1 MAAEWW
7 VEGVYEELDALNEY
21 FYDAAAGK
29 LYFIPNA
36 SDATGAGGA
45 PPAGGFAAPAL
56 STFFNL
62 SGTAA
67 APVAGVSFEGLAFEG
82 GAPTFMAPRGVP
94 SGGDW
99 ALERDGALFAEGSAG
114 LVVTDCA
121 FARIDGNAVFLSGWN
136 RDAVVAR
143 NTFENLGQSAIALWG
158 RTAEMSERGW
168 DGSALEAPLNITVDS
183 NFAHDIGQIQKQ
195 SSFLFQAV
203 AAMNTISN
211 NIVFN
216 IPRCAVNFDDAYGG
230 GALMTRNLFFNT
242 CRESSDQCV

>member
-1 MAAEWW
+1 M
-7 VEGVYEELDALNEY
+7 
-21 FYDAAAGK
+21 
-29 LYFIPNA
+29 
-36 SDATGAGGA
+36 
-45 PPAGGFAAPAL
+45 
-56 STFFNL
+56 
-62 SGTAA
+62 
-67 APVAGVSFEGLAFEG
+67 
-82 GAPTFMAPRGVP
+82 
-94 SGGDW
+94 
-99 ALERDGALFAEGSAG
+99 
-114 LVVTDCA
+114 TDCA
-121 FARIDGNAVFLSGWN
+121 FSRIDGNAVFLSGWN
-136 RDAVVAR
+136 RDAVIAR

-168 DGSALEAPLNITVDS
+168 DGSALEAPLNITVDA

-242 CRESSDQCV
+242 CRESSDQCVYLVAPARCARNCDSQPTKTLTNRAPHDPYQQRRLQLVVSHALRDEHRRRKDALRNPRV